1 MKQPSAYF
9 AHQDLEVDTIGKQL
23 MLPSLLHSLSFFRTL
38 ESLYSNL
45 LGRPY
50 TVLLILV
57 LLATA
62 GQEEF
67 VTPQSGVS
75 CLGQDEE
82 SREVSR

>member
-1 MKQPSAYF
+1 MTSPSVYF
-9 AHQDLEVDTIGKQL
+9 AHQDVDPDTIGKQL

-45 LGRPY
+45 LGKPY

-75 CLGQDEE
+75 Y
-82 SREVSR
+82 